1 YCFCDAKD
9 CTVVYFG
16 QGQTFTR
23 SQLRVSVGGKEAKGE
38 RPLCYCFGHSV
49 ATIKEELRAKGRS
62 DALED
67 IRRKMKDPGCACE
80 VTNPS
85 GSCCLGAVGR
95 GIATAKA
102 EMNGTRRESSRTEMI
117 AKAGTVLSA
126 IMASSCCWLPLLL
139 LAFGM
144 SGAGIA

>member
-1 YCFCDAKD
+1 MTTATTPTTACPRCGNKAKAVKPLTLRALLEDTFAGQVADAGYCFCDAKD

-23 SQLRVSVGGKEAKGE
+23 SQLRVSVGGKEATGE

-67 IRRKMKDPGCACE
+67 IRRKRKDTDCACE
-80 VTNPS
+80 V
-85 GSCCLGAVGR
+85 
-95 GIATAKA
+95 
-102 EMNGTRRESSRTEMI
+102 
-117 AKAGTVLSA
+117 
-126 IMASSCCWLPLLL
+126 
-139 LAFGM
+139 
-144 SGAGIA
+144 